1 MRLGSDFVK
10 ALDTLAEE
18 RGLDV
23 NVIISTLEA
32 ALLSAYNR
40 KYHPLSTTG
49 ASEKNTEIKIDHET
63 GEITVSELRKVVDE
77 LKDPEKEI
85 TLDDALAIDSTAEIG
100 QTLRIERNPSDF
112 GRIAAQTARQVISQ
126 RLRDEERRV
135 VYSAF
140 ADKVGDLV
148 SGVIFKAEGDQIIV
162 HINDKTD
169 ALLPRRERING
180 EKYIPGTTM
189 KFYVLDVK
197 NNIRGPR
204 ITVSRTHPGLLKRLM
219 ELEIP
224 EIQQGIIEIKGVV
237 RDGGMREGGMR
248 AKVSLVTL
256 DPDVDPVGA
265 CVGNGG
271 IRIKAVSSALKNE
284 KIDIVVYSN
293 DPLVYIKNALL
304 PAQVARVE
312 PVLDHERE
320 ATAYV
325 YQDQLSLAIGKAGQN
340 VRLAAK
346 LTGWKVN
353 IETIEPDRMPTLKDI
368 FHDVFTDDEKH

>member
-1 MRLGSDFVK
+1 MRLGSEFVK

-40 KYHPLSTTG
+40 KYHPFSTTG
-49 ASEKNTEIKIDHET
+49 NSEKYTEIKIDHDT
-63 GEITVSELRKVVDE
+63 GEITVKELRKVVEE

-85 TLDDALAIDSTAEIG
+85 TLDDALAIDRTAEVGKII
-100 QTLRIERNPSDF
+100 RIERNTSDF

-140 ADKVGDLV
+140 ADRVGDLV
-148 SGVIFKAEGDQIIV
+148 SGIVFKAEGDQIIV

-180 EKYIPGTTM
+180 ERYIPGSTM

-197 NNIRGPR
+197 NNVRGPR

-224 EIQQGIIEIKGVV
+224 EIQEGVIEIKGVV

-256 DPDVDPVGA
+256 DVDPVGA

-271 IRIKAVSSALKNE
+271 ARIKAVSSALKNE

-325 YQDQLSLAIGKAGQN
+325 YPDQLSLAIGKAGQN

-353 IETIEPDRMPTLKDI
+353 IATIEPDRMPTLKDI

>member
-85 TLDDALAIDSTAEIG
+85 TLDDAHAIDSTAEIG

-169 ALLPRRERING
+169 ALLPRRERIKG
-180 EKYIPGTTM
+180 EKYIPGITM

>member
-85 TLDDALAIDSTAEIG
+85 TLDDAHAIDSTAEIG